1 MDLIRSLAVLVA
13 TAGLLAG
20 GCGGGGGGSSN
31 PPPVGGGGGSGGG
44 SGGGGSG
51 GGGSSGAVLVGQF
64 KDSNVEG
71 LDYRTPSRSGTT
83 NALGQYEYLA
93 GEQVTF
99 AVGGVE
105 LGSGPARRMF
115 TPIDLGSG
123 GGTSSTRSQNVV
135 RFLMMLDRDGDP
147 ANGILISQAVRDM
160 ARNWQQVDFGTSDLG
175 NALVTIISDVASVD
189 DRTPALPDAATA
201 RAHLEDTLYCT
212 LSGVFQGTLSGSRTG
227 PVTVVLR
234 PTGQAHAIGVGDGA
248 LLGPGRPVVGR
259 ERGFD
264 LTRAADGARIRAE
277 FTSEESVSG
286 TWSVGSDS
294 GQFSAT
300 RRFGSADA
308 TWRFTGFWNYNPGPP
323 DVERQNALDI
333 DSAGDITAWSL
344 DSSTGRTNSGQGRQS
359 GYLLQ
364 VNWDSGA
371 TGSGTLDPATLRVE
385 GTWSGGQSGRWE
397 ADGCRLN

>member
-147 ANGILISQAVRDM
+147 SNGILISQAVRDM

-259 ERGFD
+259 GSVRSSPARNPSAARGASAA
-264 LTRAADGARIRAE
+264 TRASSRPPGGSGARMRRGGSPA
-277 FTSEESVSG
+277 SG
-286 TWSVGSDS
+286 TTTRGLPTSNARTPWTSIRPATSPLGPWTARRAARTAGRAGSPGTCS
-294 GQFSAT
+294 RSTGT
-300 RRFGSADA
+300 RARRARGRWIRRHFGSKAPGAAASLAAGRPTAAD
-308 TWRFTGFWNYNPGPP
+308 
-323 DVERQNALDI
+323 
-333 DSAGDITAWSL
+333 
-344 DSSTGRTNSGQGRQS
+344 
-359 GYLLQ
+359 
-364 VNWDSGA
+364 
-371 TGSGTLDPATLRVE
+371 
-385 GTWSGGQSGRWE
+385 
-397 ADGCRLN
+397 